1 MSNLLSYDQI
11 HTIVREE
18 LAEVLG
24 IETEEVT
31 TAPMSDQ
38 GVESGVEVPRYLPAQ
53 QRSQRSR

>member
-31 TAPMSDQ
+31 TA
-38 GVESGVEVPRYLPAQ
+38 RCLTRA
-53 QRSQRSR
+53 